1 MARNSDDVN
10 VIKLLKSH
18 VDLISGAE
26 KELEQLKNEL
36 CLLKAFLEAAA
47 KKPKK
52 EKLFSK
58 MERQIRDVVYDA
70 EDTIDNCLSTTKGN
84 NFWRRGLNPKRV
96 SLAKEVQ
103 LDRQENVIG
112 FEDEENKIITY
123 LKEQKEELDVISI
136 IGMPGLGKTTL
147 ASNIFRN
154 PIIEYEFPTRIW
166 VCISSDF
173 RRKNVFL
180 DILSKLTKLTDN
192 MSSMTEED
200 LANTIRSHLVKKK
213 FLIVMDDVWS
223 AEHWDDLQVALPRRN
238 RSKILITSRQ
248 ANLVRRPNSRNHHLR
263 FLNPEDCWKLLQFK
277 VFGEALCPPELED
290 VGKSIASSS
299 MPGPLK
305 PCFLYMGMFPEDFEI
320 PVWNLTRMWI
330 AEGFILHEGPGK
342 SLEEVAMDYLEEL
355 INRNLVMVD
364 EVRPDGKVKTCRV
377 HDMLR
382 EFCQIKAGKNENL
395 FQELRNTQTLIIDTT
410 SRTLKIKADIWKMIR
425 LRYLKTDASII
436 LLKKPENS
444 NGNNNLL
451 TLANISLESCTKDV
465 FDRACYL
472 KKLGVR
478 GRLTI
483 LLADNNGKFDSFGK
497 LSSLENLKLLNDVH
511 PNPPTE
517 GQLPCL
523 PPPNKFPPK
532 LRSLTLSAT
541 FLNWEQMSVLG
552 NLENLE
558 VLKLKDNAFVGEC
571 WEVEDDGFRLLRLL
585 LIEYTN
591 LVYWIASDHHFPNLR
606 CLFLRN
612 CEELEELP
620 EELAN
625 VQSLRVIELHR
636 TSKTA
641 TASARKIQDENLSS
655 GGLKVYVFPPDE

>member
-1 MARNSDDVN
+1 
-10 VIKLLKSH
+10 
-18 VDLISGAE
+18 
-26 KELEQLKNEL
+26 
-36 CLLKAFLEAAA
+36 
-47 KKPKK
+47 
-52 EKLFSK
+52 

-84 NFWRRGLNPKRV
+84 SFWRRGLNPKRV
-96 SLAKEVQ
+96 SLAKEVRFLTEDKIKPMFDKAKMDFANMQIGDGSSTTTLQEPFTKVKKVQ

-200 LANTIRSHLVKKK
+200 LANTIRSHLEKKK

-238 RSKILITSRQ
+238 RSKILITNRQ

-290 VGKSIASSS
+290 VGKSIA
-299 MPGPLK
+299 
-305 PCFLYMGMFPEDFEI
+305 
-320 PVWNLTRMWI
+320 R
-330 AEGFILHEGPGK
+330 AGK

-395 FQELRNTQTLIIDTT
+395 FQEVRKSWEGIFEPPISKHRRICLHSNVLDFFSSNLLLHLYIVLSSDFKVLPEAVSKLRNTQTLIIDTT
-410 SRTLKIKADIWKMIR
+410 SRTLKIKADIWKMIQ
-425 LRYLKTDASII
+425 LRHVKTNASII
-436 LLKKPENS
+436 LLKSPEN
-444 NGNNNLL
+444 NQGKNLQ
-451 TLANISLESCTKDV
+451 TLANISPESCTKDV
-465 FDRACYL
+465 FDQACYL

-511 PNPPTE
+511 PNPPSE

-523 PPPNKFPPK
+523 PPSNKFPPK

-552 NLENLE
+552 NLRNLE